1 MTNSET
7 HLIAVF
13 YSSISYDNT
22 VKIKLIIM
30 KTLHVLAVAEIAAL
44 AVSKFMQLHDAISY
58 TVVGM
63 MIVTFGYLFEN
74 LLAGRKD
81 FPHRRKVIVAA
92 IFAIVLLVYWLL
104 KFI

>member
-1 MTNSET
+1 MI
-7 HLIAVF
+7 H
-13 YSSISYDNT
+13 
-22 VKIKLIIM
+22 M
-30 KTLHVLAVAEIAAL
+30 KTLYILAVAEIAAL
-44 AVSKFMQLHDAISY
+44 VISRLAQLHDAITY

-74 LLAGRKD
+74 LLADKKN
-81 FPHRRKVIVAA
+81 FLHRRKIIVVA